1 MSSTATTRHLYR
13 QMQKP
18 HLYLYRHHN
27 ADGSSWAAWA
37 CDGDGMIAFGNDP
50 DEAYFAWVA
59 AVMTDTEAAPKG
71 VAVH

>member
-1 MSSTATTRHLYR
+1 MSSTATPRHLHR

-18 HLYLYRHHN
+18 HLYIYRHYGD
-27 ADGSSWAAWA
+27 DGSSWAAWA
-37 CDGDGMIAFGNDP
+37 CEGEDALAFGPDP
-50 DEAYFAWVA
+50 EEAYFAWVA